1 MSEIAVK
8 PPQPAPTARH
18 TVARHKV
25 ASAIWW
31 NWANSLLLVGMLTLT
46 GMALA
51 YTVGWAA
58 DVYVSNEYATSGREP
73 GLFVVSN
80 WGIAAALLAALFGAV
95 MTVRALMIGGEVLS
109 RIVGARE
116 VSESEEPKLHAAAA
130 RVAQAAGIVKPRL
143 VVIESPAMNA
153 FAAGRNEFH
162 ATVGVTRGLLDALEP
177 HELEGVLG
185 HEIGHICNRDVVY
198 ADVVAL
204 CLGLIVIIREIAG
217 TTARVGARL
226 GSSKSSSSSSSSKKG
241 GGGGAALIAIAILVL
256 VMVVAPIFAQ
266 LVQMAI
272 SRQREYGA
280 DAAGAFLC
288 GSPDGLASAL
298 RKIDACREKLVVNQA
313 VQHVFIVNPLRRI
326 KESAGA
332 LMSTHPAT
340 SLRIE
345 RLKALAG

>member
-8 PPQPAPTARH
+8 SPRLAETARP
-18 TVARHKV
+18 KV

-31 NWANSLLLVGMLTLT
+31 NWCNSLLLCGMLTLV
-46 GMALA
+46 GMTLA
-51 YTVGWAA
+51 YIIGWAI
-58 DVYVSNEYATSGREP
+58 DVYAANELARPGREP
-73 GLFVVSN
+73 GLFIVSN
-80 WGIAAALLAALFGAV
+80 WGIAAALLAALFGTI
-95 MTVRALMIGGEVLS
+95 MTIRAMMVGDVVLS
-109 RIVGARE
+109 RILGARE
-116 VSESEEPKLHAAAA
+116 VSESEEPALHAAAE
-130 RVAQAAGIVKPRL
+130 RVAAAAGIVKPRL
-143 VVIESPAMNA
+143 VVIDSPALNA
-153 FAAGRNEFH
+153 FAAGRGEHH
-162 ATVGVTRGLLDALEP
+162 ATLGVTRGLLAALEP

-185 HEIGHICNRDVVY
+185 HEMGHICNRDIVY

-204 CLGLIVIIREIAG
+204 CVGLIIIMREIAG

-226 GSSKSSSSSSSSKKG
+226 GTSKSSSSSDKKG
-241 GGGGAALIAIAILVL
+241 GGAAALIAIAVL
-256 VMVVAPIFAQ
+256 VVAAVLAPLCAT

-280 DAAGAFLC
+280 DAAGAYLC
-288 GSPDGLASAL
+288 GSPDGLVSAL
-298 RKIDACREKLVVNQA
+298 RKIDGSKEKLKVNEA
-313 VQHVFIVNPLRRI
+313 VQHVFIVNPLKKF

>member
-1 MSEIAVK
+1 MSELAVK
-8 PPQPAPTARH
+8 PPRLAA
-18 TVARHKV
+18 VARPKV

-31 NWANSLLLVGMLTLT
+31 NWFNSLLLAGMLTLV

-51 YTVGWAA
+51 YIIGWAI
-58 DVYVSNEYATSGREP
+58 DVYVANELAPSSKAP
-73 GLFVVSN
+73 GLFFVSN
-80 WGIAAALLAALFGAV
+80 WGIAAALLLALFGSV
-95 MTVRALMIGGEVLS
+95 MTIRALMVGDVVLS
-109 RIVGARE
+109 RILGARE
-116 VSESEEPKLHAAAA
+116 VSESEEPKLHEAAK
-130 RVAQAAGIVKPRL
+130 RVAAAAGIVKPRL
-143 VVIESPAMNA
+143 VVIDSPAMNA
-153 FAAGRNEFH
+153 FAAGRGEQH

-185 HEIGHICNRDVVY
+185 HEIGHVCNRDVIY

-204 CLGLIVIIREIAG
+204 CLGLIVILREIAG

-226 GSSKSSSSSSSSKKG
+226 GTSKSSSSSKKG
-241 GGGGAALIAIAILVL
+241 GGGAAALIAIAVLVL
-256 VMVVAPIFAQ
+256 AAVVAPLMAQ

-298 RKIDACREKLVVNQA
+298 RKIDRCKDKLAVNQA
-313 VQHVFIVNPLRRI
+313 VQHVFIVNPLKRF

-345 RLKALAG
+345 RLKALAE